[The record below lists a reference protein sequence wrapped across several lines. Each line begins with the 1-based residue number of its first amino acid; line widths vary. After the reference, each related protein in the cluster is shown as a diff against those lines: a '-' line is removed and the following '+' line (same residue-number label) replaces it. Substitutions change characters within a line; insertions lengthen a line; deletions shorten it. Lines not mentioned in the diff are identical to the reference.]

1 MEDVY
6 SIIKQLENT
15 SSTKEK
21 QNVLGEFKEHLTL
34 KEVFRLTYSPTISF
48 YMKQI
53 PEFIPL
59 PEHKEAYSLEASLC
73 DLQKLSSREYTG
85 LKAKNFVKEILETST
100 NEVAY
105 IIQCILKGDLRCGVG
120 ATLVNK
126 VWKGLIVRPP
136 RMGAKAM
143 NEKSLES
150 LRGKRLA
157 VELKSDG
164 SYMAFNKTLMSR
176 SGNAI
181 VVEPLELH
189 LNCGAFEGFALEGE
203 GIFDETKADRS
214 TGNGIV
220 GKIVKG
226 TASEEE
232 KDGLIYQVWDCVW
245 GECYE
250 PKGIYREANSNRRK
264 LLEQMYSRYMTFC
277 NDQGLEPKIQ
287 LIPRQE
293 YVTLEEAMEVFRGY
307 VEAGFEGA
315 ILKDMD
321 AYWTDNGKPACCI
334 KLKRKDPA
342 DLVCVDIYEGT
353 GKAKGMLGGL
363 SLESI
368 EGKIKVNCGS
378 GFSDEQR
385 QQIFNNPNL
394 IVGKVVEVE
403 YDSVTKDKKTGT
415 ESLFLPIFKQIR
427 EDKLEP
433 DSYQE
438 ILDKVRIKTK

>member
-1 MEDVY
+1 MSRIY
-6 SIIKQLENT
+6 GIIKQLENT
-15 SSTKEK
+15 GSTKEK
-21 QNVLGEFKEHLTL
+21 QDILADHKEDVLL
-34 KEVFRLTYSPTISF
+34 KEVFRLTYSPTINF
-48 YMKQI
+48 YMKRDLH
-53 PEFIPL
+53 PT
-59 PEHKEAYSLEASLC
+59 YSGQCLLDLEEILLALE
-73 DLQKLSSREYTG
+73 KVSSRKLTGNAAIEYVESLLG
-85 LKAKNFVKEILETST
+85 NTSDY
-100 NEVAY
+100 NSY

-120 ATLVNK
+120 TTLVNK
-126 VWKGLIVRPP
+126 IWKGLIVKPP
-136 RMGAKAM
+136 RLGAKAM
-143 NEKSLES
+143 NDKSLAS
-150 LRGKRLA
+150 LKGKTLA

-226 TASEEE
+226 TASDEE
-232 KDGLIYQVWDCVW
+232 KEGIIYQVWDCV
-245 GECYE
+245 EAEYYE
-250 PKGIYREANSNRRK
+250 PKGVYTLSNKDRRE
-264 LLEQMYSRYMTFC
+264 LLEIMFREYHRWCTTNNTS
-277 NDQGLEPKIQ
+277 PKLQ
-287 LIPRQE
+287 LIPRKE
-293 YVTLEEAMEVFRGY
+293 DVTLEEAMEVFKGY

-342 DLVCVDIYEGT
+342 DLVCVGIYEGT
-353 GKAKGMLGGL
+353 GKAAGMLGGL

-368 EGKIKVNCGS
+368 EGRIKVNCGS

-385 QQIFNNPNL
+385 QQFFNNTNL
-394 IVGKVVEVE
+394 VVGKVVEVE

-427 EDKLEP
+427 DDKLEP